1 MLTHSKIQCSAQIG
15 VYSEQYA
22 LSHRT
27 KRPQGWVVRVGT
39 AVLIRGPGPS
49 SLRFHIPP
57 RCAARPPRSLSPSI
71 PPPLS
76 SLVLCPPANDAPLL
90 VSATAPNPTLYPPRP
105 SAHTPPSFSG
115 VRQLTGVQS
124 GTDARVA
131 AVLGGQWGDE
141 GKGKLADVLAKGYDI
156 VGRFNGG
163 ANAGHTVVVD
173 GKKYAFHLLP
183 CGLIYPHTTNVLG
196 NGVVLHVPQ
205 LFKELDA
212 ITGEIEW
219 EGRLKIGDRAHLLF
233 DFHQIIDGMQEDSKG
248 DKLIGTTKK
257 GIGPAYMAKV
267 CERKTQRGGE
277 KRGKGEGKGRGEE
290 RKARRHAPVFILCL
304 VGWCWRNTVCV

>member
-1 MLTHSKIQCSAQIG
+1 MLSRIARSAPKGGSYASVPLCSFVDPVLRLYVSTFRHG
-15 VYSEQYA
+15 VPPALPA
-22 LSHRT
+22 LSHRPFPLPYHRSCSALLPT
-27 KRPQGWVVRVGT
+27 TRPF
-39 AVLIRGPGPS
+39 L
-49 SLRFHIPP
+49 
-57 RCAARPPRSLSPSI
+57 CRPPLPTQLFTLPD
-71 PPPLS
+71 PPPT
-76 SLVLCPPANDAPLL
+76 P
-90 VSATAPNPTLYPPRP
+90 
-105 SAHTPPSFSG
+105 PPSFSG

-290 RKARRHAPVFILCL
+290 REARRHAPVCMSCL